1 LTAGNSVE
9 SLAASLG
16 YPNSDPHGDP
26 IPPAGG
32 GAVTYDAVPLT
43 AWPPGK
49 PAQIAHVED
58 EPERFLRQIAGQG
71 LKPGGI
77 VQVVESTPEQVVIR
91 QGLRECRIPPLVAA
105 NIHVIP
111 VGCLPDDREPLLR
124 LSDLKPGEVAE
135 VVLLEAELRGFTRR
149 RLLDL
154 GLTPNTRVVA
164 HLANAFGDPLAYRV
178 RGATIALRKDQASR
192 ILVKKQGQPPVDDA
206 VEARTA

>member
-1 LTAGNSVE
+1 M
-9 SLAASLG
+9 
-16 YPNSDPHGDP
+16 
-26 IPPAGG
+26 
-32 GAVTYDAVPLT
+32 PLT

-49 PAQIAHVED
+49 PAQIAHLED
-58 EPERFLRQIAGQG
+58 EPERFLRQIADQG

-91 QGLRECRIPPLVAA
+91 AGVREFRLAPLVAG

-111 VGCLPDDREPLLR
+111 VVRLPESHESLVR
-124 LSDLKPGEVAE
+124 LSDLKPGEEAD
-135 VVLLEAELRGFTRR
+135 VVLLEAELLGFTRR

-154 GLTPNTRVVA
+154 GLTPNTHVIA

-192 ILVKKQGQPPVDDA
+192 ILVRRPVSLYRLTRWRRIPRETR
-206 VEARTA
+206 EALRT